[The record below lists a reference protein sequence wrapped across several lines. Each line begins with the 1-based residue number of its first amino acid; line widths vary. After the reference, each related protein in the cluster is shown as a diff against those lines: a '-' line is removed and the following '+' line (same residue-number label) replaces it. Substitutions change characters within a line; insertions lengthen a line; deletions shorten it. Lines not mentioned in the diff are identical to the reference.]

1 VKDID
6 ELENTTYHVDYKGNS
21 VNVKFKISELPNDM
35 KMLAFL
41 GGELSNAATY
51 FSTFANVST
60 HSMSALDGSFGSSG
74 KEKREPWKYED
85 RVSVAK
91 NVEQFKTSLTKKI
104 LSASTL
110 RSKVTSFIAKNNS
123 RQEFKPVVGRLIDQS
138 HVDPLHVKDNACA
151 HTRRLLLHKVIAMS
165 RLGDATK
172 IFSLV
177 PTSSP
182 FKRYI
187 LTLRNCHLTRLANKL
202 TRWFDETNAS
212 GKEFDYRFTGKDSRL
227 FLLNFM
233 SLISV
238 VESTAKPG
246 REKTFLH
253 IIAYICLCLRN
264 AVSLFTR
271 LSISDSDIRNLGEHC
286 SNYFRANALFFRVN
300 PTVWTIGYIVTA
312 HTKHMK
318 GKYGLGLGLN
328 SMEGRE
334 AKHVFIAKYSRNTNY
349 QNRWEQIFQHEFVS
363 LVWLRERGYNFSKGK
378 VTTLKSYIP
387 NSVSSDNKAFCHCGL
402 KKECVTDSKCR
413 FCGSKL
419 RNDIEMSV
427 SKGKVLLSKVDLT

>member
-1 VKDID
+1 
-6 ELENTTYHVDYKGNS
+6 
-21 VNVKFKISELPNDM
+21 
-35 KMLAFL
+35 
-41 GGELSNAATY
+41 
-51 FSTFANVST
+51 
-60 HSMSALDGSFGSSG
+60 
-74 KEKREPWKYED
+74 
-85 RVSVAK
+85 
-91 NVEQFKTSLTKKI
+91 
-104 LSASTL
+104 
-110 RSKVTSFIAKNNS
+110 
-123 RQEFKPVVGRLIDQS
+123 
-138 HVDPLHVKDNACA
+138 
-151 HTRRLLLHKVIAMS
+151 MS
-165 RLGDATK
+165 RLGNATK

-177 PTSSP
+177 PTNSP

-187 LTLRNCHLTRLANKL
+187 LTLRNYHLTRLANKL

-212 GKEFDYRFTGKDSRL
+212 GKEFDYRFTGKDSQL
-227 FLLNFM
+227 FLLNIM
-233 SLISV
+233 SFISV

-419 RNDIEMSV
+419 RNDIEVSV
-427 SKGKVLLSKVDLT
+427 SKGKVLLSKVDLS